1 MVLGGY
7 SEAYFGG
14 AIGCGKESLV
24 EFSVKV
30 RWIRVFTAC
39 GMVKDSLVVQNRL
52 NENHKEYVWY
62 SRGIIWL
69 NIFNIW

>member
-1 MVLGGY
+1 MV
-7 SEAYFGG
+7 E
-14 AIGCGKESLV
+14 C
-24 EFSVKV
+24 SVKV

-62 SRGIIWL
+62 SRGKTWL
-69 NIFNIW
+69 KIFNMVK